1 MEFKD
6 NEVNNWI
13 NGMSKEPN
21 KNNKPRIV
29 DDAGVDI
36 ETGKSAMPSMTVDR
50 AQPKITE
57 DEMSLNQ
64 ELMIIL
70 MEECGELIQACSKA
84 IRCNSYYRNEKL
96 VEEVGD
102 VMCMLEL
109 LEENNIINWT
119 EVDERVFKK
128 KKKLMRWSN
137 IYNK

>member
-6 NEVNNWI
+6 NEVDNWI

-21 KNNKPRIV
+21 QNNKPRIV

-36 ETGKSAMPSMTVDR
+36 ETGKSAMPSMTVDK

-57 DEMSLNQ
+57 DGMSLNQ

-109 LEENNIINWT
+109 LHEYDLISWED
-119 EVDERVFKK
+119 VYERVEVK
-128 KKKLMRWSN
+128 KKKLKRWSN
-137 IYNK
+137 LL